1 MHTEQRLLS
10 AGKLYSDLHKKTSVR
25 PLIITLSQGT
35 THKPNPTDQA
45 GFGVFESTAA
55 AKWLLERAALLDI
68 RQCDVMEENLSLDT
82 IGNAY
87 FLRTIHID
95 PGNYKNLYIITND
108 WHMDRARSIFQ
119 YVFSLP
125 DPKQRSGVG
134 SFFGLNNNN
143 AYNLQFVS
151 AASGIS
157 DASVLEKRSARERSS
172 LVLFERNTL
181 GRFSSLKDLHAFI
194 FVDHNAYAA
203 ARVTKKDYHNAET
216 VDPDVLAT
224 Y

>member
-10 AGKLYSDLHKKTSVR
+10 AVKLYSDLHKKTNTR

-45 GFGVFESTAA
+45 GFVVFEATAA

-68 RQCDVMEENLSLDT
+68 RPSDVMEENLSLDT

-108 WHMDRARSIFQ
+108 WHMDRSRSIFQ

-125 DPKQRSGVG
+125 DPKRRSGVG
-134 SFFGLNNNN
+134 SFFGLDNNP
-143 AYNLQFVS
+143 YNLQFVS
-151 AASGIS
+151 AASGIN
-157 DASVLEKRSARERSS
+157 DVSVLEKRRARERSS
-172 LVLFERNTL
+172 LVSFERNTV
-181 GRFSSLKDLHAFI
+181 GRFSSLKDLHSFI
-194 FVDHNAYAA
+194 FADHNAYAST
-203 ARVTKKDYHNAET
+203 RVTQKDYHNAET
-216 VDPDVLAT
+216 VDPEVLAT